1 VQQKQH
7 LRGAGNNIV
16 LSQPTET
23 YFNIVYIQ
31 PDVRVIQTE
40 DTFLSHNIQTND
52 WVIVV
57 E

>member
-1 VQQKQH
+1 MQQKQH
-7 LRGAGNNIV
+7 LSGAGTNIV

-31 PDVRVIQTE
+31 PDVSVIQTE

-52 WVIVV
+52 WVVV
-57 E
+57 DE